1 MRGFTLVEMLVVLVL
16 ASLMLML
23 VPPLFSGSVARV
35 NFESQADKI
44 AMSLRRARSQSIAR
58 SEPVPWILDV
68 EEHLYQIG
76 DEGKTRK
83 LDEDI
88 QLSFTTSLS
97 ETLEQGKKAAIR
109 FYPDGGAT
117 GGNIRMQLDQYSKT
131 VVIDWLTGRVHVE

>member
-23 VPPLFSGSVARV
+23 VPPLFSGSVTRV

-44 AMSLRRARSQSIAR
+44 AMSLRRARSQAIAR
-58 SEPVPWILDV
+58 AEPVPWILDV
-68 EEHLYQIG
+68 EEHLFQIG
-76 DEGKTRK
+76 EDGKAGK
-83 LDEDI
+83 IDKDI
-88 QLSFTTSLS
+88 QLTLTTALS

-117 GGNIRMQLDQYSKT
+117 GGNIQMKLGQNSKIIS
-131 VVIDWLTGRVHVE
+131 IDWLTGRIHVE